1 MEGGAATVTV
11 SVKLL
16 YLILAPKASWI
27 PEAPRH
33 FEESQWG
40 PEKRAS
46 EERDDVCVCAC
57 VCRTRWDEML
67 SACGMYVL
75 HGLKYILEASQQQP
89 LVPSFLGRSA
99 SQCF

>member
-1 MEGGAATVTV
+1 MTVTV

-16 YLILAPKASWI
+16 YLIPAPKASWI

-46 EERDDVCVCAC
+46 EERDGFVCMC
-57 VCRTRWDEML
+57 VLRR
-67 SACGMYVL
+67 
-75 HGLKYILEASQQQP
+75 
-89 LVPSFLGRSA
+89 
-99 SQCF
+99 